1 TGSRVDGF
9 FFGSVGRA
17 ERVENIFARAGA
29 RVNAFAG
36 LQFLQGGP
44 VKIKPLAL
52 SVWTECAAAVG
63 SFLPL
68 KTEPAQVFSHRR
80 DKFFLAAR
88 AVEVFVA
95 QHERAADFLR
105 ALLGNPK
112 SARVTE
118 VQIARGRWG

>member
-1 TGSRVDGF
+1 M
-9 FFGSVGRA
+9 
-17 ERVENIFARAGA
+17 E
-29 RVNAFAG
+29 
-36 LQFLQGGP
+36 
-44 VKIKPLAL
+44 PLAL
-52 SVWTECAAAVG
+52 SVRTDCATAVG

-68 KTEPAQVFSHRR
+68 KTEPAQVFGHRL
-80 DKFFLAAR
+80 DKFLLAAR

-118 VQIARGRWG
+118 MQITGRRGGETAAIGT

>member
-1 TGSRVDGF
+1 FVR
-9 FFGSVGRA
+9 RA
-17 ERVENIFARAGA
+17 ERVENIFARTSAGIDKA
-29 RVNAFAG
+29 AG
-36 LQFLQGGP
+36 FQLFQGSP
-44 VKIKPLAL
+44 IKVEPLAL
-52 SVWTECAAAVG
+52 SVRTDCAAAVG

-95 QHERAADFLR
+95 QHERAADFLG

-118 VQIARGRWG
+118 MQITGG